1 LHCLGNRD
9 HGDLGGACQIGDG
22 AGHAQRAVGAACAP
36 AQASGGDV
44 QEFQRGRV
52 GVQILI
58 ERKACQRLVG
68 QALALD
74 GALASSGNFFSREAC

>member
-1 LHCLGNRD
+1 MD
-9 HGDLGGACQIGDG
+9 HRHIGGARQVGDG
-22 AGHAQRAVGAACAP
+22 ARHAQRALGAACAP

-58 ERKACQRLVG
+58 ERKACQRLVV

-74 GALASSGNFFSREAC
+74 GALASSGNFFSREVC